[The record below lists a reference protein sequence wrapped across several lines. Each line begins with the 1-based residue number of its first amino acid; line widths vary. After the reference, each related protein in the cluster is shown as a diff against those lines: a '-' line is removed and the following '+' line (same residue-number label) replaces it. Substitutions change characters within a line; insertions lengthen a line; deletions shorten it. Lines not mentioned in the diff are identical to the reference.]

1 MDLFIFIGAICF
13 SVFTT
18 LCADNMRM
26 LQIKITGKRDTVLF
40 IAALIPPFVLSFIF
54 GRNHMIGI
62 TQFLI
67 ITSIVM
73 LIIAAFSKN
82 FRKACL
88 FSFYGIA
95 VLSSYSAITVL
106 FLDLFRLAEII
117 PENYW
122 GCMNAA
128 VAAVIIVICHLIKRL
143 IKNRIDM
150 NIFNN
155 RMIHLLILI
164 SIILLAFIYINHIA
178 GRTLIQIGNWLANP
192 ADIGYVLF
200 LITSGFLFLLIMR
213 YISREN
219 AMRKEILCA
228 EASKEYTRELE
239 ESYQQLQRRRD
250 AEADAKAKPLKITVD
265 ERIMRIKMDEIIC
278 VETTHVRHKLRLHTK
293 DHVYEINGELKS
305 LEEQLDERFIR
316 CHRSYLINKEK
327 IVFINKK
334 QNIAM
339 MTNDLSCHVSR
350 NGMKL
355 L

>member
-1 MDLFIFIGAICF
+1 
-13 SVFTT
+13 
-18 LCADNMRM
+18 
-26 LQIKITGKRDTVLF
+26 
-40 IAALIPPFVLSFIF
+40 
-54 GRNHMIGI
+54 
-62 TQFLI
+62 
-67 ITSIVM
+67 
-73 LIIAAFSKN
+73 
-82 FRKACL
+82 
-88 FSFYGIA
+88 
-95 VLSSYSAITVL
+95 
-106 FLDLFRLAEII
+106 
-117 PENYW
+117 
-122 GCMNAA
+122 
-128 VAAVIIVICHLIKRL
+128 
-143 IKNRIDM
+143 
-150 NIFNN
+150 
-155 RMIHLLILI
+155 
-164 SIILLAFIYINHIA
+164 
-178 GRTLIQIGNWLANP
+178 
-192 ADIGYVLF
+192 
-200 LITSGFLFLLIMR
+200 
-213 YISREN
+213 
-219 AMRKEILCA
+219 MRKEILCA